1 MAKYEYKVKGVDYV
15 VEIQDIEGNIA
26 NVTVNG
32 IPFEVEMKQP
42 VKSSK
47 QKVKL
52 TDGQNNISAS
62 SVASAG
68 SAAGSSSA
76 ASSDSASSSK
86 QATPAAGKPVV
97 APLPGT
103 IKSCYNTA
111 SVSGQNS
118 VGGVSGYNYGGTIK
132 SCYNTASVSGQYSV
146 GGVCG
151 DNYEGP
157 ITNCY
162 YLSGTVADGKGG
174 IGGKDDEN
182 GKAVE
187 MSKDRF
193 KSGEVA
199 WLLNGSKSV
208 STEESTLAW
217 YQKLG
222 ENADAYP
229 VLTSTGDNTVY
240 GGYQHGSRVRF
251 FSNTVQHSTGECKLN
266 CVKLQ

>member
-42 VKSSK
+42 VKAGK

-52 TDGQNNISAS
+52 SDGQNNISAS

-103 IKSCYNTA
+103 INEIKVKVGDKVNTGDTVVVLEA
-111 SVSGQNS
+111 MKMQNNIDAETS
-118 VGGVSGYNYGGTIK
+118 GTITSINVNK
-132 SCYNTASVSGQYSV
+132 
-146 GGVCG
+146 G
-151 DNYEGP
+151 DAVMEG
-157 ITNCY
+157 
-162 YLSGTVADGKGG
+162 D
-174 IGGKDDEN
+174 
-182 GKAVE
+182 
-187 MSKDRF
+187 
-193 KSGEVA
+193 
-199 WLLNGSKSV
+199 
-208 STEESTLAW
+208 TLVTIA
-217 YQKLG
+217 
-222 ENADAYP
+222 
-229 VLTSTGDNTVY
+229 
-240 GGYQHGSRVRF
+240 
-251 FSNTVQHSTGECKLN
+251 
-266 CVKLQ
+266 

>member
-52 TDGQNNISAS
+52 TDRQNNISAS

-103 IKSCYNTA
+103 INEIKVKVGDKVNTGDTVVVLEA
-111 SVSGQNS
+111 MKMQNS
-118 VGGVSGYNYGGTIK
+118 IDAETSGTIT
-132 SCYNTASVSGQYSV
+132 SINVNE
-146 GGVCG
+146 G
-151 DNYEGP
+151 DAVMEG
-157 ITNCY
+157 
-162 YLSGTVADGKGG
+162 D
-174 IGGKDDEN
+174 
-182 GKAVE
+182 
-187 MSKDRF
+187 
-193 KSGEVA
+193 
-199 WLLNGSKSV
+199 
-208 STEESTLAW
+208 TLVTIA
-217 YQKLG
+217 
-222 ENADAYP
+222 
-229 VLTSTGDNTVY
+229 
-240 GGYQHGSRVRF
+240 
-251 FSNTVQHSTGECKLN
+251 
-266 CVKLQ
+266 